1 MKYIISE
8 SRLEETILNYF
19 DELFDIDDVNWTH
32 PYDEFDDGTEGE
44 DENRIEFYKGDYSEE
59 DTIFRYYKCDY
70 FATYSEAR
78 ENCPMLQVERDYENT
93 LDSYFGDNWREPFK
107 KWFWDNFDLRI
118 KMFL

>member
-8 SRLEETILNYF
+8 SKLEKTIINYF
-19 DELFDIDDVNWTH
+19 DEIFPVDEIYSTH

-44 DENRIEFYKGDYSEE
+44 DENRIEFYKGDYGDE
-59 DTIFRYYKCDY
+59 DTVFRYYLCDY

-78 ENCPMLQVERDYENT
+78 QNCPMLQVERDYENT
-93 LDSYFGDNWREPFK
+93 LDAYFGDSWREPFK
-107 KWFWDNFDLRI
+107 KWFWDNFDMKI